1 MPYTRATLLAPA
13 RSLCNAFADGSSTSK
28 LLTYFT
34 NNPLPTI
41 HEHGHPSFAP
51 FLGRTFTGRD
61 GIGRYFELLSEHLS
75 ISNMSLD
82 PEDQW
87 IVDTETMAISIRG
100 SARFTWKSTGQGWD
114 ETFCYRIGMAEDL
127 PEEQNGDGGI
137 LGGGEKG
144 KLKVQEYIVWSD
156 TGAAYLA
163 RTGKLK
169 DVQNERERS
178 GKETSRSRERR
189 RSGCGEVVGG
199 GLGAFG
205 SCR

>member
-1 MPYTRATLLAPA
+1 
-13 RSLCNAFADGSSTSK
+13 
-28 LLTYFT
+28 
-34 NNPLPTI
+34 
-41 HEHGHPSFAP
+41 
-51 FLGRTFTGRD
+51 
-61 GIGRYFELLSEHLS
+61 
-75 ISNMSLD
+75 MSLD